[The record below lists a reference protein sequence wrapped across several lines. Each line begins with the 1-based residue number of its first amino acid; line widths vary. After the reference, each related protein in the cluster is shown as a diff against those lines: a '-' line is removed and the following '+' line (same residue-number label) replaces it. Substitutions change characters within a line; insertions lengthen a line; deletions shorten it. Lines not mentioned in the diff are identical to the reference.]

1 MQARYQKSDG
11 SLKNLTFTY
20 VLRYSGDVSL
30 ELRYT
35 LLNGTQTAIRCANGQ
50 NKTAQT
56 VYSDEVTDGVL
67 AYTLALTGGD
77 AASGVEI
84 SDVSCYQSGSGK
96 TKALGSAESG
106 QIELLVNADGSEG
119 ENTFT
124 ITAKSEAGEQYTF
137 KINVPYKLRGDGTV
151 KIETN
156 LTDGQKVMNG
166 TNITLTVTAWSE
178 KEDGTLIAQMTA
190 SDVVVTLDGEVQ
202 RSYGSSGG
210 RLQYTLVPENPAEG
224 DENEHTLVISCEDAY
239 GNSDTITLTLL
250 GERTRKGEPIGHA
263 TIYIDMTVL
272 GLGVTSPLSYE
283 VLSGE
288 PASYSVAKA
297 VWGYDAGDPFG
308 TSANTFGWPSSE
320 AAYNGSLDLSLIHI

>member
-1 MQARYQKSDG
+1 M
-11 SLKNLTFTY
+11 
-20 VLRYSGDVSL
+20 SL

-124 ITAKSEAGEQYTF
+124 ITAK
-137 KINVPYKLRGDGTV
+137 IRGRRTV
-151 KIETN
+151 YLQN
-156 LTDGQKVMNG
+156 
-166 TNITLTVTAWSE
+166 
-178 KEDGTLIAQMTA
+178 
-190 SDVVVTLDGEVQ
+190 Q
-202 RSYGSSGG
+202 R
-210 RLQYTLVPENPAEG
+210 
-224 DENEHTLVISCEDAY
+224 
-239 GNSDTITLTLL
+239 
-250 GERTRKGEPIGHA
+250 
-263 TIYIDMTVL
+263 
-272 GLGVTSPLSYE
+272 PL
-283 VLSGE
+283 
-288 PASYSVAKA
+288 
-297 VWGYDAGDPFG
+297 
-308 TSANTFGWPSSE
+308 
-320 AAYNGSLDLSLIHI
+320 

>member
-1 MQARYQKSDG
+1 MTITSASLAAEGGTAQTLAVPDGSTVLRIPDGAASIKYTLTVQARYQKSDG

-124 ITAKSEAGEQYTF
+124 ITAKSEPRICRRLSALCRLTTHPAGQ
-137 KINVPYKLRGDGTV
+137 D
-151 KIETN
+151 
-156 LTDGQKVMNG
+156 
-166 TNITLTVTAWSE
+166 
-178 KEDGTLIAQMTA
+178 
-190 SDVVVTLDGEVQ
+190 
-202 RSYGSSGG
+202 
-210 RLQYTLVPENPAEG
+210 
-224 DENEHTLVISCEDAY
+224 
-239 GNSDTITLTLL
+239 
-250 GERTRKGEPIGHA
+250 
-263 TIYIDMTVL
+263 IYIRFPRYVPCGPADYRPAADRKSASC
-272 GLGVTSPLSYE
+272 SPYP
-283 VLSGE
+283 
-288 PASYSVAKA
+288 PA
-297 VWGYDAGDPFG
+297 
-308 TSANTFGWPSSE
+308 
-320 AAYNGSLDLSLIHI
+320 